1 MGYFNANGAYVTSD
15 DEAIA
20 FQDYEQ
26 TQEESTM
33 ANDTFDKWLNYYTE
47 RFANMSNDSL
57 KGYWYMYGR
66 DSEENAPPRDM
77 AAWSAVNYEMQN
89 RRL

>member
-26 TQEESTM
+26 MQEENTM
-33 ANDTFDKWLNYYTE
+33 PNDTFDQWLNYYTE

-66 DSEENAPPRDM
+66 DSEESAPPRDL